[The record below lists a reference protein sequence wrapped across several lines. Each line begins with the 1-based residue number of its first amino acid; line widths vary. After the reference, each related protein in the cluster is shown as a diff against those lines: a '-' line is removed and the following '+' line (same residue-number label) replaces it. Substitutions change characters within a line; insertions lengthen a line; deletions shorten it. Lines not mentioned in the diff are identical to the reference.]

1 MKQQTEGSPSAGKE
15 GSAMYQE
22 KIEAYWNDP
31 AREWELVAAISR
43 LVAVKSVKG
52 EAEPG
57 KPFGAG
63 PAAALDEALKLCAEL
78 GFTTTDYDHYVGLA
92 DLNDKETR
100 LHILGHLDVV
110 GEGSGWSTDPY
121 TCVEKDGM
129 LYGRGVSDD
138 KGPVVCALLAMKAV
152 RDLGLP
158 LTANV
163 RMILGT
169 DEESGSEDIAYYYS
183 KEPYAPYAFTPD
195 ADFPGLHLE

>member
-1 MKQQTEGSPSAGKE
+1 M
-15 GSAMYQE
+15 
-22 KIEAYWNDP
+22 
-31 AREWELVAAISR
+31 AAISR

-110 GEGSGWSTDPY
+110 APGEGWTVTQPY
-121 TCVEKDGM
+121 SPKLVDGM
-129 LYGRGVSDD
+129 LFGRGSRTIRV
-138 KGPVVCALLAMKAV
+138 L
-152 RDLGLP
+152 
-158 LTANV
+158 
-163 RMILGT
+163 
-169 DEESGSEDIAYYYS
+169 
-183 KEPYAPYAFTPD
+183 
-195 ADFPGLHLE
+195 